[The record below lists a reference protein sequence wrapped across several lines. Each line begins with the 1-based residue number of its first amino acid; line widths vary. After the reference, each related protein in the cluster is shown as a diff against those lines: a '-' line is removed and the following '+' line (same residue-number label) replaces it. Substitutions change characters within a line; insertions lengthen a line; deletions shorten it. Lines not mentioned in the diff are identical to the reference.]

1 MSSTCAYCEKV
12 INNGT
17 YGTKE
22 EMLEKLDV
30 FLLNNR
36 ITQEEYNELSEL
48 LNPVTTDNNTLSTES
63 NTNNYMNVKGATS

>member
-1 MSSTCAYCEKV
+1 MTYKLCLTV
-12 INNGT
+12 INKNT

-36 ITQEEYNELSEL
+36 IKQEEYNELAAL
-48 LNPVTTDNNTLSTES
+48 LES
-63 NTNNYMNVKGATS
+63 R

>member
-1 MSSTCAYCEKV
+1 MTYKLCLTV
-12 INNGT
+12 INKGT

-36 ITQEEYNELSEL
+36 IIQDEYNELIRILEK
-48 LNPVTTDNNTLSTES
+48 NNI
-63 NTNNYMNVKGATS
+63 

>member
-1 MSSTCAYCEKV
+1 MTYKLCLTV
-12 INNGT
+12 INKNT

-36 ITQEEYNELSEL
+36 ITQEEYNGLVNL
-48 LNPVTTDNNTLSTES
+48 LER
-63 NTNNYMNVKGATS
+63 K